1 VPEAPPVLGQHTETI
16 LSDVLQLSPERIAA
30 LRAAGVIA

>member
-1 VPEAPPVLGQHTETI
+1 MGADTEAELRRAGY
-16 LSDVLQLSPERIAA
+16 SKERIAA